1 MKYLNFD
8 EVILIHDLI
17 IKETGGLIGFNK
29 NSIGYLESALNQI
42 KIDDFYPSFS
52 DKLTHLMFACIK
64 FHPFNDGNKRSSI
77 FIGMH
82 FLLINNKTIKD
93 FAIKFEDI
101 VVDVAEDKISKE
113 ELKQLIEKFLEI
125 KNGK

>member
-125 KNGK
+125 KNDK